1 MLNGYNA
8 TLFAYGMTGT
18 GKTYTIFGDTIK
30 DTRRSK
36 KKMYKK
42 GVIDL
47 LIKELFTQIEVLQD
61 SNTKFKVKL
70 SYIEIYNEQIRDMLS
85 DE

>member
-18 GKTYTIFGDTIK
+18 GKTYTIFGDK
-30 DTRRSK
+30 VKNVRKSK
-36 KKMYKK
+36 IKMYKK

-47 LIKELFTQIEVLQD
+47 LVKELFAQIEDLKD
-61 SNTKFKVKL
+61 LNTKFKVKL